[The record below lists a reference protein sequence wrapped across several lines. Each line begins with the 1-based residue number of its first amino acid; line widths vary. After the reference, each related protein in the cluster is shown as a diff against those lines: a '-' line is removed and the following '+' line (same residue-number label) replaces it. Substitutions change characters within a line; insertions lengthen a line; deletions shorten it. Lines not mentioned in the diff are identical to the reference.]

1 MLGLEREIID
11 DNDGTF
17 TSGVF
22 DNTARTKA
30 TVVKGFQHILSE
42 LGCNLSINQSLWDG
56 SAVCGS
62 NITIRKVTF
71 MNIMPEYSINFYLS
85 YSYVSSI
92 PNDVNEPLK

>member
-42 LGCNLSINQSLWDG
+42 LGCNLSIKTK
-56 SAVCGS
+56 VCGMEVQFVVQ
-62 NITIRKVTF
+62 I
-71 MNIMPEYSINFYLS
+71 LQ
-85 YSYVSSI
+85 
-92 PNDVNEPLK
+92 